1 MYKVLL
7 VDDEVLI
14 LNGLKNLIQW
24 QQLKLVIEDT
34 ALNGEEAFEKFINN
48 PVDIIITDI
57 TMPKLNGLQLIRKIK
72 EVNSETKFI
81 ILSGYDD
88 FNYAKEGISLGIENY
103 ILKPINEEELEAT
116 LDNTI
121 KKLESSIKKPLT
133 EEVDLE
139 ILKENIL
146 YRWANDS
153 ISNYELEE
161 RSFVLGIDL
170 FYENYAVATIK
181 IKEDLKSNSELYF
194 KIYNKVKGCKEE
206 LNTSV
211 VFHDLEGDII
221 IIYGSD
227 NEDLVYHNMKVV
239 SNKLL
244 KILREE
250 FSLNFFITLGS
261 IEKSYKAVY
270 RSYFAAKELQKYILS
285 RGYNKIISMEHT
297 SETEKQNSYCSSF
310 DVQEFRRLI
319 LSKDIKSINAY
330 IDLIYEELFK
340 KDMVK
345 PEELQNTAIK
355 MMLVLKRTL
364 KELNFSAEGEDE
376 NLKELIFEVCNLK
389 TMEQLTEALKI
400 KCEELIEKLQNNYN
414 NVSPVIQQVLSYIN
428 QNFKEEISLKTL
440 SFKYNVNPSY
450 LGQIFHKEVG
460 MAFSD
465 YLNKVKNE
473 KAKELLL
480 NTNLKVN
487 DIAKMVGYV
496 DTSYFYRRFK
506 EYFGISPSTLRGS
519 KSY

>member
-24 QQLKLVIEDT
+24 DELEMVIEDT
-34 ALNGEEAFEKFINN
+34 ALNGEEAYEKFINN
-48 PVDIIITDI
+48 PVDIVITDI

-72 EVNSETKFI
+72 EINSETKFI

-133 EEVDLE
+133 EAVNLE

-146 YRWANDS
+146 YRWASDS

-170 FYENYAVATIK
+170 FYENYIVAIIK
-181 IKEDLKSNSELYF
+181 IKENLKENNEMYF
-194 KIYNKVKGCKEE
+194 KIYNKVKSYEEE
-206 LNTSV
+206 LNSSA
-211 VFHDLEGDII
+211 VFHDLEGDIA
-221 IIYGSD
+221 IIYGSND
-227 NEDLVYHNMKVV
+227 EALAYHNMKAA
-239 SNKLL
+239 SDKLL
-244 KILREE
+244 KSLREE

-261 IEKSYKAVY
+261 IEKSYKDVY
-270 RSYFAAKELQKYILS
+270 KSYFSAKELQKYILS
-285 RGYNKIISMEHT
+285 SGYNKIVSVEHISEI
-297 SETEKQNSYCSSF
+297 EKQNTYSSNF

-319 LSKDIKSINAY
+319 LSKDVKSINAY
-330 IDLIYEELFK
+330 IDYTYEQLFK
-340 KDMVK
+340 KGTVK
-345 PEELQNTAIK
+345 PEELQNIAIK

-364 KELNFSAEGEDE
+364 KELNFSTEGEDE
-376 NLKELIFEVCNLK
+376 NLKELIFEVCNLR
-389 TMEQLTEALKI
+389 TMEQLTGALKT
-400 KCEELIEKLQNNYN
+400 KCEELIEKLKNNYN
-414 NVSPVIQQVLSYIN
+414 SVSPVIQQILNYIN